1 MAKPASR
8 PLRLPALAVLILSAF
23 TFGAGARQPPA
34 WEPVPPGEGA
44 LHARHENAFVALGE
58 RLYLL
63 GGRGQR
69 PLDIYD
75 PASGRWSQGA
85 PPPLEIHHFQALAHE
100 GRLYVLGAFTGDF
113 PEEQPLTHVLVYDP
127 RADRWSQGAEIPAH
141 RRRGAAGVVSHG
153 GRIYLVGGNTRGHMS
168 GYVPWLDAFDPASEH
183 WEELPD
189 APHARDHFH
198 AAVLDGRLY
207 AAGGRRTS
215 HDTGDTLSMT
225 IAAVDVYDFARGRWS
240 TLEAP
245 LPTPRAGAGAVA
257 AGGALLV
264 LGGES
269 ARQVPAHAEVEA
281 YDPGSGR
288 WRSLAPLP
296 RGRHGT
302 QATLLGGAVHVAAG
316 SADRGGG
323 PELDDHLR
331 LSP

>member
-127 RADRWSQGAEIPAH
+127 RRRPLEPGCGDPPAPAP
-141 RRRGAAGVVSHG
+141 RRGRG
-153 GRIYLVGGNTRGHMS
+153 GLARGQ
-168 GYVPWLDAFDPASEH
+168 D
-183 WEELPD
+183 LP
-189 APHARDHFH
+189 
-198 AAVLDGRLY
+198 
-207 AAGGRRTS
+207 GRRQ
-215 HDTGDTLSMT
+215 
-225 IAAVDVYDFARGRWS
+225 Y
-240 TLEAP
+240 
-245 LPTPRAGAGAVA
+245 PRPHERLRAVA
-257 AGGALLV
+257 GCL
-264 LGGES
+264 
-269 ARQVPAHAEVEA
+269 R
-281 YDPGSGR
+281 SGQR
-288 WRSLAPLP
+288 A
-296 RGRHGT
+296 
-302 QATLLGGAVHVAAG
+302 LGGAA
-316 SADRGGG
+316 
-323 PELDDHLR
+323 
-331 LSP
+331 